1 MKFQFVIIL
10 FAGPNCLLRL
20 SADDKSLLARKELK
34 KKSFTNFI
42 FVQYLFLPF
51 YLLLLLFVQYLFLPT
66 SSFVVVICTILI
78 FTNFIFCCCYLYN
91 TYFYQLHLL
100 LLLFVQYLFL
110 PFSSFVFCTIPIF
123 TIVLI
128 LANSA
133 DLDEMQQYAAFH
145 LGLRCFK
152 RYPFRGFSYTKG

>member
-34 KKSFTNFI
+34 KN
-42 FVQYLFLPF
+42 L
-51 YLLLLLFVQYLFLPT
+51 LPT
-66 SSFVVVICTILI
+66 SSLYNTYFYH
-78 FTNFIFCCCYLYN
+78 FIFCCCYLYN

-110 PFSSFVFCTIPIF
+110 PTSSFVVVICTTLIF
-123 TIVLI
+123 TNFIFCCCYLY
-128 LANSA
+128 NT
-133 DLDEMQQYAAFH
+133 YFYHFH
-145 LGLRCFK
+145 LLFFVQ
-152 RYPFRGFSYTKG
+152 YLFLPLF